1 MRNLFFLTF
10 LVLISCQ
17 SNESAEHQNVPK
29 DLRSLHQ
36 EVLDIHDEVMPKMS
50 LLTGLQAQL
59 GDKLK
64 ELRASQPIDME
75 KLREANSVL
84 GQLNRSESAMWDWMD
99 GFSKFDSIPVDEKEV
114 FLLNEKASAEDM
126 KNLMINSIKSAEE
139 FIAENPIQ
147 IVNEGN

>member
-10 LVLISCQ
+10 LSLVACQ
-17 SNESAEHQNVPK
+17 SNEAGSSQNVPK

-36 EVLDIHDEVMPKMS
+36 EVLAIHDEVMPKMS
-50 LLTGLQAQL
+50 LLTGLQALL

-64 ELRASQPIDME
+64 ELRSIQPVEVE
-75 KLREANSVL
+75 KLKEANQVL

-99 GFSKFDSIPVDEKEV
+99 GFSKFDSIPAEEKEV

-126 KNLMINSIKSAEE
+126 KTLMLNSIKAAEE
-139 FIAENPIQ
+139 FIVQNPIQ
-147 IVNEGN
+147 VPNEGN

>member
-10 LVLISCQ
+10 LVLIGCQ
-17 SNESAEHQNVPK
+17 SNESGDHQNVPK

-36 EVLDIHDEVMPKMS
+36 EVLAIHDEVMPKMS
-50 LLTGLQAQL
+50 LLTGLQAQM

-64 ELRASQPIDME
+64 ELRASQPTDMQ
-75 KLREANSVL
+75 KLKEANQVL

-99 GFSKFDSIPVDEKEV
+99 GFSKFDSIPADEKEV

-126 KNLMINSIKSAEE
+126 KTLMLNSIKTAQE
-139 FIAENPIQ
+139 FMVENPIQ
-147 IVNEGN
+147 EKNEGN